1 MLTEK
6 RLNSEIEELM
16 NGKETVQTYE
26 KLANLFVVKD
36 HVYPEQ
42 RSGYSSDNAPTHV
55 NVVQETERIVD
66 DYGDSEFLQSIKG
79 RDAGEMWLLMD
90 EAMDAL
96 FAVNRRLYNS
106 IMNRI

>member
-16 NGKETVQTYE
+16 NGKETVQAYE

-42 RSGYSSDNAPTHV
+42 QSGYSADAPTHV
-55 NVVQETERIVD
+55 NVMQETEQIVD

-79 RDAGEMWLLMD
+79 RDAREMWLLMD
-90 EAMDAL
+90 EAMGAL

>member
-1 MLTEK
+1 M
-6 RLNSEIEELM
+6 
-16 NGKETVQTYE
+16 QTYE

-42 RSGYSSDNAPTHV
+42 QSGYSADNAPTHV
-55 NVVQETERIVD
+55 NVMQETEQVVD
-66 DYGDSEFLQSIKG
+66 DYGNSEFLQSIKG
-79 RDAGEMWLLMD
+79 RDAKEMWLLMD

-106 IMNRI
+106 ILNRI